1 VDDGTREAT
10 PDEARYLAFP
20 QVGRHGATVGRTM
33 RIDVDLWADAL
44 AKARAEGTT
53 LSAVVIAALRKYL
66 KR

>member
-1 VDDGTREAT
+1 
-10 PDEARYLAFP
+10 
-20 QVGRHGATVGRTM
+20 M